1 MNIVKKQEL
10 VNLLIEVTEEVTRY
24 KVALESIKFDIVMP
38 NPGGEQQ
45 LSDMITDLEIKQVK
59 IKNKL
64 LNE

>member
-10 VNLLIEVTEEVTRY
+10 VNSLIELTEEMTRC
-24 KVALESIKFDIVMP
+24 KVALGSIKFDIVMP

-45 LSDMITDLEIKQVK
+45 LSDIITDLEIKQVK

-64 LNE
+64 LND

>member
-24 KVALESIKFDIVMP
+24 KVALES
-38 NPGGEQQ
+38 
-45 LSDMITDLEIKQVK
+45 DLEIKQVK